1 MSFDTVI
8 WKDLTAAEQK
18 ALLQRPAPG
27 SEALVRKR
35 VEKIINKVRESGD
48 AALKE
53 FTRQLD
59 GVELDRFRVSDR
71 EFEQAERE
79 LSAAS
84 IEAIDL
90 AIGNV
95 TRFHEKQVPQ
105 QIDMQPMPGIRCER
119 VNRPIDTV
127 GLYVPAGS
135 APLPSAAIMLAVPAA
150 IAACPS
156 RIMCTPPRADGCAD
170 PAVLVAAKRCGLHTI
185 FKIGGAQAI
194 AAMAYGTVSVPKVDK
209 IFGPGNAWVTEAKSL
224 VSGDPLGAAIDM
236 LAGPSEVL
244 IIADDSANAE
254 FVASDLLAQA
264 EHGEDSQVIL
274 ITTSGSLAENVR
286 RQIDAQL
293 PRLGRREI
301 AGQALSNSRSI
312 LVPDIATALE
322 ASNAYAPEHLI
333 IQTRNP
339 RDNLPAVRNAGS
351 VFLGSWSPESA
362 GDYCSGTNHVLPTNG
377 FARSFSGLGVDRFMR
392 KMTVQELSEEGLQA
406 IAPAIQALA
415 GLEGLDAHAESVRRR
430 LESKADTES
439 AA

>member
-1 MSFDTVI
+1 MSFDTVV
-8 WKDLTAAEQK
+8 WDELTVAEQK
-18 ALLQRPAPG
+18 GQLQRPAPG
-27 SEALVRKR
+27 SDAVVRKR

-48 AALKE
+48 LALKE

-59 GVELDRFRVSDR
+59 GVELDRFRVSDL

-79 LSAAS
+79 LSSAS
-84 IEAIDL
+84 VEAIDL

-95 TRFHEKQVPQ
+95 TRFHEKQVPE

-150 IAACPS
+150 IAACRK
-156 RIMCTPPRADGCAD
+156 RIMCTPPRRDGCAD
-170 PAVLVAAKRCGLHTI
+170 SAILVAAKRCGLHTI

-209 IFGPGNAWVTEAKSL
+209 IFGPGNAWVTAAKSL
-224 VSGDPLGAAIDM
+224 VASDPLGAAIDM

-244 IIADDSANAE
+244 VIADESANAE
-254 FVASDLLAQA
+254 FVAADLLSQA

-274 ITTSGSLAENVR
+274 ITTSKELAKDVSR
-286 RQIDAQL
+286 HISVQL
-293 PRLGRREI
+293 PRLGRHEI
-301 AGQALSNSRSI
+301 ASKALSNSRSI

-333 IQTRNP
+333 IQTQNP
-339 RDNLPAVRNAGS
+339 RNLLSSVRNAGS
-351 VFLGSWSPESA
+351 VFLGSWSPEAA

-377 FARSFSGLGVDRFMR
+377 FARSYSGLGVDQFMR
-392 KMTVQELSEEGLQA
+392 KMTVQELSEQGLQS
-406 IAPAIQALA
+406 IAPAVKELA
-415 GLEGLDAHAESVRRR
+415 GLEGLDAHAEAVRLR
-430 LESKADTES
+430 LERAADAES